1 MSEINIEAGPID
13 RLSLKI
19 DGPGV
24 YLMKAENGAGKSIAL
39 SAVKTLITGEG
50 KLPIGYGK
58 EESKITGFGV
68 TVSFG
73 RSKRGVSKFGELEV
87 QSLEGSYSLGNFVR
101 PANKDPLVSDAK
113 SIKELLKISGHKV
126 GPEVFS
132 GLFMSEK
139 EFNDVVQI
147 DSISD
152 DPVEMSSRI
161 KRDIEEA
168 ARHYEAVFAKSKAD
182 GQVLFDSVP
191 KEMTETEI
199 ESFDKIESWLAFSR
213 QNLAKIVTDRANGLN
228 AIRNREEAESKIS
241 GFASADEDKIINDG
255 KRLSQFVE
263 MMKQEVL
270 DAERVLEVS
279 RNKLSTTSQQ
289 LEQKRIEL
297 IQAKNQN
304 KAISELRK
312 VLDSTLPAVPS
323 EKEIE
328 SAGNEVESL
337 VRAIDASKQKES
349 LMEKATKAKQLF
361 FKAEEASLV
370 ASRYRESAAGVEK
383 ILADMV
389 SGCGADMIVRNG
401 RLVVKTKRG
410 EEFFSDLS
418 EGQRCRIGIK
428 LLVESMKRRFPDDI
442 PVCVLEQEAWEP
454 LQPSV
459 KNEIREIAK
468 QEGVAIIAAEASD
481 DPEIVVEG
489 PK

>member
-1 MSEINIEAGPID
+1 MAEINIEAGPID

-58 EESKITGFGV
+58 EEAKITGLGV

-73 RSKRGVSKFGELEV
+73 RTKRGVSKFGELEV
-87 QSLEGSYSLGNFVR
+87 QSLEGSYSLGNFVK

-113 SIKELLKISGHKV
+113 SIKELLKISGYKV

-139 EFNDVVQI
+139 EFNEVVQI

-152 DPVEMSSRI
+152 DPVEMSAKI

-191 KEMTETEI
+191 KEMTENEI
-199 ESFDKIESWLAFSR
+199 ESPEEVEKALEFSR
-213 QNLAKIVTDRANGLN
+213 QKLSSLVTNRANGLT
-228 AIRNREEAESKIS
+228 AIEKHKEVESKLS
-241 GFASADEDKIINDG
+241 DLDSRDEAKIIEDG
-255 KRLSQFVE
+255 MTLGHDRSVLQSLVESAEKILADRRGQLAAVFQKLEHKRQ
-263 MMKQEVL
+263 
-270 DAERVLEVS
+270 
-279 RNKLSTTSQQ
+279 
-289 LEQKRIEL
+289 EL
-297 IQAKNQN
+297 IDAQNQN
-304 KAISELRK
+304 KAIVELK
-312 VLDSTLPAVPS
+312 KTLESALPEVPS
-323 EKEIE
+323 EEDIESAGKEIE
-328 SAGNEVESL
+328 SL
-337 VRAIDASKQKES
+337 VRRLDASKQKES
-349 LMEKATKAKQLF
+349 LMEKATKARELF

-401 RLVVKTKRG
+401 RLVVNTKRG

-459 KNEIREIAK
+459 KSEIREIAK

-481 DPEIVVEG
+481 DPEIVVET
-489 PK
+489 P

>member
-1 MSEINIEAGPID
+1 MSQIDIEAGPID

-19 DGPGV
+19 DGTGV

-58 EESKITGFGV
+58 EEAKITGLGV

-73 RSKRGVSKFGELEV
+73 RTKRGVSKFGELEV
-87 QSLEGSYSLGNFVR
+87 QSLEGSYSLGNFVK

-113 SIKELLKISGHKV
+113 SIKELLKISGYKV

-139 EFNDVVQI
+139 EFNEVVQI

-152 DPVEMSSRI
+152 DPVEMSSKI

-191 KEMTETEI
+191 KEM
-199 ESFDKIESWLAFSR
+199 
-213 QNLAKIVTDRANGLN
+213 N
-228 AIRNREEAESKIS
+228 
-241 GFASADEDKIINDG
+241 ED
-255 KRLSQFVE
+255 
-263 MMKQEVL
+263 
-270 DAERVLEVS
+270 
-279 RNKLSTTSQQ
+279 
-289 LEQKRIEL
+289 
-297 IQAKNQN
+297 
-304 KAISELRK
+304 
-312 VLDSTLPAVPS
+312 
-323 EKEIE
+323 EIE
-328 SAGNEVESL
+328 SAEDVEHSLAIARQQFSGLLINRASGLNALKNREDVEKNLLGLAPADTEHIVVQGQFLRDQVGKLQDSVSVAEKELSNLKSRLSVASEKLESKRIEMVEAQYRNATIADLRKTLDSALPVVPSEEDIAAAGNKIESL
-337 VRAIDASKQKES
+337 VRQLDASKQKES
-349 LMEKATKAKQLF
+349 LMEKSEKAKQLF
-361 FKAEEASLV
+361 FKAEESSLI

-389 SGCGADMIVRNG
+389 SGCGADMIVRSG
-401 RLVVKTKRG
+401 RLVVNTKRG

-428 LLVESMKRRFPDDI
+428 LLVDSMKRRFPDDI

-481 DPEIVVEG
+481 DPEIVVEA
-489 PK
+489 P

>member
-24 YLMKAENGAGKSIAL
+24 YLMRAENGAGKSIAL

-58 EESKITGFGV
+58 EEAKITGFGV

-73 RSKRGVSKFGELEV
+73 RTKRGVSKFGELEV
-87 QSLEGSYSLGNFVR
+87 QSLEGSYSLGNFVK

-113 SIKELLKISGHKV
+113 SIKELLKISGYKV
-126 GPEVFS
+126 GREVFS

-139 EFNDVVQI
+139 EFNEVVQI

-191 KEMTETEI
+191 KEMTESEI
-199 ESFDKIESWLAFSR
+199 ESPEEAEKALEFARRNLLVLSSR
-213 QNLAKIVTDRANGLN
+213 RSNGLGV
-228 AIRNREEAESKIS
+228 IRNREDVEKKLLGLAPTDAEH
-241 GFASADEDKIINDG
+241 IIVEGQFLRGEVDQLKAAVIQSQEHLAILNH
-255 KRLSQFVE
+255 RLSVASE
-263 MMKQEVL
+263 K
-270 DAERVLEVS
+270 LEA
-279 RNKLSTTSQQ
+279 
-289 LEQKRIEL
+289 KRIEMVEA
-297 IQAKNQN
+297 QNKN
-304 KAISELRK
+304 KAIAELRK
-312 VLDSTLPAVPS
+312 TLDSALPEVPS
-323 EKEIE
+323 EEDIAAAGKEM
-328 SAGNEVESL
+328 ESL
-337 VRAIDASKQKES
+337 VRRLDASRQKES
-349 LMEKATKAKQLF
+349 LMEKATKARELF

-370 ASRYRESAAGVEK
+370 AARYRESAAGVEK

-389 SGCGADMIVRNG
+389 SGCGADMIVRSG
-401 RLVVKTKRG
+401 RLVVNTKRG

-428 LLVESMKRRFPDDI
+428 LLVDSMKRRFPDDI

-459 KNEIREIAK
+459 KSEIREIAK

-481 DPEIVVEG
+481 DPEIVVEA
-489 PK
+489 P

>member
-1 MSEINIEAGPID
+1 MAEINIEAGPID

-58 EESKITGFGV
+58 EEAKITGLGV

-73 RSKRGVSKFGELEV
+73 RTKRGVSKFGELEV
-87 QSLEGSYSLGNFVR
+87 QSLEGSYSLGNFVK

-113 SIKELLKISGHKV
+113 SIKELLKISGYKV

-139 EFNDVVQI
+139 EFNEVVQI

-191 KEMTETEI
+191 KEMMETEVESVEDI
-199 ESFDKIESWLAFSR
+199 EHSLDCAR
-213 QNLAKIVTDRANGLN
+213 VNLSSLVTDRANGLS
-228 AIRNREEAESKIS
+228 ATRNREDVENKLS
-241 GFASADEDKIINDG
+241 GFSSADEDKIISDG

-270 DAERVLEVS
+270 DAERILEAR
-279 RNKLSTTSQQ
+279 RNKLSVASQQ

-297 IQAKNQN
+297 IQAQNQN

-312 VLDSTLPAVPS
+312 TLDSALPVIPS
-323 EKEIE
+323 EEEIAAAGKEM
-328 SAGNEVESL
+328 ESL
-337 VRAIDASKQKES
+337 VRRLDTSKQKES
-349 LMEKATKAKQLF
+349 LMEKATKARELF
-361 FKAEEASLV
+361 FKAEEASLI
-370 ASRYRESAAGVEK
+370 AARYRESAAGVEK

-401 RLVVKTKRG
+401 RLVVNTKRG

-428 LLVESMKRRFPDDI
+428 LLLGSMKRRFPDDI

-481 DPEIVVEG
+481 DPEIIVEA
-489 PK
+489 P

>member
-1 MSEINIEAGPID
+1 MSQIDIEAGPID

-24 YLMKAENGAGKSIAL
+24 YLMRAENGAGKSIAL

-58 EESKITGFGV
+58 EEAKITGLGV

-73 RSKRGVSKFGELEV
+73 RTKRGVSKFGELEV
-87 QSLEGSYSLGNFVR
+87 QSLEGSYSLGNFVK

-113 SIKELLKISGHKV
+113 SIKELLKISGYKV

-139 EFNDVVQI
+139 EFNEVVQI

-168 ARHYEAVFAKSKAD
+168 ARHYEAVFSKSKAD

-191 KEMTETEI
+191 KEMTENEI
-199 ESFDKIESWLAFSR
+199 ESPEEVEKALDCSKHRHWKLITARSNGLREIKNREDVKAKLSVMEPRLVNDILIEGQFLRHEAFNLTTRIQIAEKSLSEMK
-213 QNLAKIVTDRANGLN
+213 QNLA
-228 AIRNREEAESKIS
+228 AISEHIEIKLTEL
-241 GFASADEDKIINDG
+241 AD
-255 KRLSQFVE
+255 
-263 MMKQEVL
+263 
-270 DAERVLEVS
+270 
-279 RNKLSTTSQQ
+279 
-289 LEQKRIEL
+289 
-297 IQAKNQN
+297 AKNQT
-304 KAISELRK
+304 KAIDELK
-312 VLDSTLPAVPS
+312 KTMESALPDIPS
-323 EKEIE
+323 EEDIAEAGKEM
-328 SAGNEVESL
+328 ESL
-337 VRAIDASKQKES
+337 VRRLDTSKQNES
-349 LMEKATKAKQLF
+349 LMKKSEKAKQLF

-401 RLVVKTKRG
+401 RLVVNTKRG

-428 LLVESMKRRFPDDI
+428 LLVDSMKRRFPDDI

-481 DPEIVVEG
+481 DPEIVVEA
-489 PK
+489 P

>member
-1 MSEINIEAGPID
+1 MSQIDIEAGPID

-24 YLMKAENGAGKSIAL
+24 YLMRAENGAGKSIAL

-58 EESKITGFGV
+58 EEAKITGLGV

-73 RSKRGVSKFGELEV
+73 RTKRGVSKFGELEV
-87 QSLEGSYSLGNFVR
+87 QSLEGSYSLGNFVK

-113 SIKELLKISGHKV
+113 SIKELLKISGYKV

-139 EFNDVVQI
+139 EFNEVVQI

-191 KEMTETEI
+191 KEMTESEI
-199 ESFDKIESWLAFSR
+199 DSPEEVDKALDCSKSR
-213 QNLAKIVTDRANGLN
+213 HWKLITARANGL
-228 AIRNREEAESKIS
+228 REIKNHEEVKTKLSVMEPRLVNDILVEGQFLRQESVQLAARIDVAEKELS
-241 GFASADEDKIINDG
+241 G
-255 KRLSQFVE
+255 
-263 MMKQEVL
+263 MKQKLAAISEQIEIKL
-270 DAERVLEVS
+270 TELADA
-279 RNKLSTTSQQ
+279 KT
-289 LEQKRIEL
+289 
-297 IQAKNQN
+297 QN
-304 KAISELRK
+304 KAIDELK
-312 VLDSTLPAVPS
+312 KTLESALPVVPS
-323 EKEIE
+323 EEDIAAAGKEM
-328 SAGNEVESL
+328 ESL
-337 VRAIDASKQKES
+337 VRRLDVSKKKES
-349 LMEKATKAKQLF
+349 LLEKATKARELF

-401 RLVVKTKRG
+401 RLVVNTKRG

-428 LLVESMKRRFPDDI
+428 LLVDSMKRRFPDDI

-481 DPEIVVEG
+481 DPEIVVEA
-489 PK
+489 P